1 MIIIDEWIDICL
13 KKYICDEYIFVVYE
27 TTKYNKYIV
36 DVIEN
41 KSHFGKNIEYVI
53 KI

>member
-1 MIIIDEWIDICL
+1 MKAPFERRSLLFKTSIE
-13 KKYICDEYIFVVYE
+13 
-27 TTKYNKYIV
+27 